1 MCTCYHVN
9 RHIVTVAKQNKWT
22 ISLSEVTVDL
32 LHNLIELLTEL
43 DPLTLIDEQFSV
55 ALGNTT
61 VDNGL
66 SNQIGLL
73 QVHTYWTILSISY
86 RLIVGLS

>member
-1 MCTCYHVN
+1 MSYY
-9 RHIVTVAKQNKWT
+9 RHIVTVAKQNNWT
-22 ISLSEVTVDL
+22 MSLSEVTIDL
-32 LHNLIELLTEL
+32 VHKMMELLTEL
-43 DPLTLIDEQFSV
+43 DPLTLIDAQFIV
-55 ALGNTT
+55 ALGNTM

-73 QVHTYWTILSISY
+73 QVHTYWTIISTSY